1 MLGQL
6 PNIPAGQVL
15 PAPGF
20 NTYDDAGNILT
31 ASDGSSSHTYTYG
44 DAQWKDL
51 LTAYDGHAITYDAI
65 GNPTSWHDGTTF
77 TWDLGRRLMSA
88 ENTASGLDNSY
99 TYDSDGL
106 RLTKTVGDVQHKYV
120 WQGSRLVSE
129 NWAGQ
134 ELEFFYD
141 ESGSP
146 YAFSYKASATAAP
159 VMYYYV
165 TNLQGDV
172 VNILDAGGN
181 IKASYTYNA
190 WGEILSATGDM
201 ADINPLRYRGYYFD
215 SDTGLYYLKSRYY
228 DPQLC
233 RFINSDEYA
242 STGQGILGINMFA
255 YCLNNPANYID
266 SEGMSA
272 LQATLPAFAQYVPLL
287 SGAALVLGGASLAVT
302 AVVFAG
308 VAIYYIGDAVAQAKK
323 NSSSPSSQSS
333 VDMGGG
339 AASPTPPGNGNWNN
353 RNNKGTNVT
362 SKTLYSESGKRGVR
376 VDVENPMTRPG
387 QIHIQYGSSKVKYY
401 YDISNNIL
409 RIGSSSGA
417 PAPASVQRL
426 LSDPN
431 IMRAIAKGLRYLGY

>member
-1 MLGQL
+1 
-6 PNIPAGQVL
+6 
-15 PAPGF
+15 
-20 NTYDDAGNILT
+20 
-31 ASDGSSSHTYTYG
+31 
-44 DAQWKDL
+44 
-51 LTAYDGHAITYDAI
+51 
-65 GNPTSWHDGTTF
+65 
-77 TWDLGRRLMSA
+77 
-88 ENTASGLDNSY
+88 
-99 TYDSDGL
+99 
-106 RLTKTVGDVQHKYV
+106 
-120 WQGSRLVSE
+120 
-129 NWAGQ
+129 
-134 ELEFFYD
+134 
-141 ESGSP
+141 
-146 YAFSYKASATAAP
+146 
-159 VMYYYV
+159 
-165 TNLQGDV
+165 
-172 VNILDAGGN
+172 
-181 IKASYTYNA
+181 
-190 WGEILSATGDM
+190 
-201 ADINPLRYRGYYFD
+201 
-215 SDTGLYYLKSRYY
+215 
-228 DPQLC
+228 
-233 RFINSDEYA
+233 
-242 STGQGILGINMFA
+242 MFA

-266 SEGMSA
+266 SEGTSA
-272 LQATLPAFAQYVPLL
+272 LQATLPMFAQYAPLL
-287 SGAALVLGGASLAVT
+287 SGAALVLGGASLAVA